1 MKQTLL
7 ILLSTL
13 VLSSCR
19 TFLTI
24 PNYVSSKELASL
36 TIGSTKNQVKT
47 NLGNTSPFDILAGWS
62 QGCEVH
68 HYKYKQTQ
76 KEQFPSEED
85 LESGLTN
92 GRKLYANNDAN
103 AYLVYKNGKLSS
115 LLTDIGKSELEQLLK
130 DVTKITAVCSEKN
143 IRGCMDP
150 QSINYNEE
158 AIIDDGNCEYCPC
171 DFEKNPSYDKNKAAG
186 SCQANNLKCI
196 PVKKPGNSV
205 VKKPVETEKKKSCNT
220 CDILDRLSNGKA
232 GINANINLSGDN

>member
-7 ILLSTL
+7 ILVSTL
-13 VLSSCR
+13 VLSSCK

-76 KEQFPSEED
+76 KELFPAEED

-92 GRKLYANNDAN
+92 GRKLYPNDDAN

-115 LLTDIGKSELEQLLK
+115 LLTDIGKSEICTFL
-130 DVTKITAVCSEKN
+130 
-143 IRGCMDP
+143 
-150 QSINYNEE
+150 
-158 AIIDDGNCEYCPC
+158 
-171 DFEKNPSYDKNKAAG
+171 
-186 SCQANNLKCI
+186 
-196 PVKKPGNSV
+196 NSM
-205 VKKPVETEKKKSCNT
+205 P
-220 CDILDRLSNGKA
+220 RLT
-232 GINANINLSGDN
+232 